1 MQIAPLAHGQAL
13 GHLHPGGPLVRPA
26 GSPEQWRVATA
37 LRNLAIAHTDAPRYL
52 LAHEVGAVL
61 AMLPDLQRR
70 FLVATLWNT
79 GARINEALALTP
91 ADFEL
96 DGQRPFVA
104 LRTLKQRR
112 RGKGRPRAGEAVKRL
127 VPLLDP
133 QYAQLAREYL
143 STFKLAR
150 GAQIWPVTDQTVRNW
165 LKEAEGGLRGRGVN
179 LVVALTPHVFRHS
192 FAMHHL
198 LQGNT
203 HIKRLQAYL
212 GHRSLRSTECYTQ
225 ILALDAAASEIGL
238 SFTVIGSDNPLLQT
252 LLRA

>member
-1 MQIAPLAHGQAL
+1 MQITPLGHGHAL
-13 GHLHPGGPLVRPA
+13 GNPLQGSPLVRPA
-26 GSPEQWRVATA
+26 GNPEQWRVSMA

-70 FLVATLWNT
+70 FLIATLWNS

-91 ADFEL
+91 GDFEL

-133 QYAQLAREYL
+133 QYAQLARESL

-150 GAQIWPVTDQTVRNW
+150 AARTWPATAQTVRNC
-165 LKEAEGGLRGRGVN
+165 LKAAEGGLRGEG
-179 LVVALTPHVFRHS
+179 
-192 FAMHHL
+192 
-198 LQGNT
+198 G
-203 HIKRLQAYL
+203 
-212 GHRSLRSTECYTQ
+212 
-225 ILALDAAASEIGL
+225 
-238 SFTVIGSDNPLLQT
+238 
-252 LLRA
+252 

>member
-1 MQIAPLAHGQAL
+1 MQITPLGHGHPLAT
-13 GHLHPGGPLVRPA
+13 LHQGGGPLVRPA

-79 GARINEALALTP
+79 GARINEALALTS
-91 ADFEL
+91 ASFEL

-104 LRTLKQRR
+104 LRTLKQRN
-112 RGKGRPRAGEAVKRL
+112 RGKGRPRAGTELKRL

-133 QYAQLAREYL
+133 AYAQLAREYL
-143 STFKLAR
+143 STFRLAR
-150 GAQIWPVTDQTVRNW
+150 GAPIWTVTDQTVRNW
-165 LKEAEGGLRGRGVN
+165 LKEAEGALRGRGVQ
-179 LVVALTPHVFRHS
+179 LVVPLTPHVFRHS
-192 FAMHHL
+192 FAMHLL
-198 LQGNT
+198 LQGNL

-212 GHRSLRSTECYTQ
+212 GHRSLKSTECYTAV
-225 ILALDAAASEIGL
+225 LALDAAASEIGL
-238 SFTVIGSDNPLLQT
+238 SFSVANEGNPLL
-252 LLRA
+252 LGG